1 MSFNVNA
8 VRTRRRT
15 IGLVTAAAVVAA
27 GVTFAN
33 SAGAATS
40 TIVTITKVN
49 PAPIAALTANQVITV
64 TGTGFDEASI
74 TDVSFSNTGCTAL
87 PYIVTS
93 ATTLVVKT
101 KATCVAATNV
111 VVTIT
116 DSSSNTAVS
125 TPLTGTAMKLNFITA
140 PDLATPSATVHPIV
154 LDNTSSLTYAN
165 QTSFGTSAPALK
177 AGSVIRVTSG
187 AVPFVNVASTNPL
200 SAKVNGVAV
209 TDVTVVGSGAGNYFT
224 AKLGSTP
231 ASATPNIAITNNLVT
246 KTFTYNL
253 PAGSPVV
260 YTPGTHDFKIAGS
273 GIAVTPAFGA
283 VKGGTVLSI
292 AGSGFSTTAGNNVMT
307 VGGVAC
313 PNSGTPTAT
322 LIKCTVPAGTTPGP
336 VTVQVAVTGGLT
348 SVINAGSTFT
358 YVAS

>member
-40 TIVTITKVN
+40 TIVTVTAVS
-49 PAPIAALTANQVITV
+49 PANIAALTANQVITI
-64 TGTGFDEASI
+64 TGTGFDEDAI
-74 TDVSFSNTGCTAL
+74 TDVSFANTGCTAL

-101 KATCVAATNV
+101 KATCVAGTNV
-111 VVTIT
+111 VVTVT
-116 DSSSNTAVS
+116 DTSSNTAVS
-125 TPLTGTAMKLNFITA
+125 VPGSGTKMKLNFITA
-140 PDLATPSATVHPIV
+140 PDLATPSATVHPVV
-154 LDNTSSLTYAN
+154 LDNTAGMSYAN
-165 QTSFGTSAPALK
+165 QTTFGTSAPALK

-187 AVPFVNVASTNPL
+187 AVPFVNTTTAKL

-209 TDVTVVGSGAGNYFT
+209 TDVVLVGSAAGNYFT

-231 ASATPNIAITNNLVT
+231 ASATPIISITNNLVS
-246 KTFTYNL
+246 KNFTYQDQSG
-253 PAGSPVV
+253 GSPA
-260 YTPGTHDFKIAGS
+260 YDPGTHDFTIAGS
-273 GIAVTPAFGA
+273 GITVSPAFGA

-292 AGSGFSTTAGNNVMT
+292 TGSGFSTTAGNNVMT

-322 LIKCTVPAGTTPGP
+322 LVKCTVPAGTAPGP
-336 VTVQVAVTGGLT
+336 VTVQVAVTGGRT
-348 SVINAGSTFT
+348 SVVNAGSTFT
-358 YVAS
+358 YLAS